1 MPFAMLWPTFA
12 LVLLIFVV
20 WSVLFYQRFAHM
32 RRNPPK
38 DADLATSEAAL
49 RYFQPVE
56 TSANNLRNL
65 FEMPVLYFA
74 LIPLLLM
81 THYGNH
87 LQAILA
93 WVFVALRVVHS
104 FIHIGPKKVP
114 ARFMVYF
121 ASCVV
126 LAAMW
131 VGFFVD
137 MIHAASLYHQAMNAM
152 R

>member
-20 WSVLFYQRFAHM
+20 WSVMFYQRFRHM
-32 RRNPPK
+32 RRNPPTG
-38 DADLATSEAAL
+38 ADLATGEAAL

-56 TSANNLRNL
+56 MAANNLRNL

-74 LIPLLLM
+74 LVPLLLV
-81 THYGNH
+81 TRHGDH
-87 LQAILA
+87 TQAILA
-93 WVFVALRVVHS
+93 WVFVVLRVIHS
-104 FIHIGPKKVP
+104 FIHIGPNRVP

-121 ASCVV
+121 ASCLV

-131 VGFFVD
+131 LGFFVD
-137 MIHAASLYHQAMNAM
+137 MLHAASAYHHTMGAM